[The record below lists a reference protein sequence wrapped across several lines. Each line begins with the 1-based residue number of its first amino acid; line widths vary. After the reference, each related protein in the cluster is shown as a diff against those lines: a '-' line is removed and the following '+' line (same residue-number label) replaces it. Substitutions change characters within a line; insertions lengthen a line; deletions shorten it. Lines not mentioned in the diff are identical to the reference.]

1 MATGDI
7 LAQVADQRTVEE
19 IKNSIGEGS
28 GKTLNN
34 KLDSILALTS
44 KIGVDANGIYVMTE

>member
-44 KIGVDANGIYVMTE
+44 KIGIDADGIYVMTE

>member
-1 MATGDI
+1 MATGNI

-19 IKNSIGEGS
+19 IKNNIGEGS

-44 KIGVDANGIYVMTE
+44 KIGIDANGIYVMTE

>member
-19 IKNSIGEGS
+19 IK
-28 GKTLNN
+28 TA
-34 KLDSILALTS
+34 LA
-44 KIGVDANGIYVMTE
+44 KPMIQEEVQ

>member
-7 LAQVADQRTVEE
+7 LAQVADQRTVEK

-44 KIGVDANGIYVMTE
+44 KIGIDANGIYVMTE

>member
-44 KIGVDANGIYVMTE
+44 KIGIDANGIYVMTE

>member
-44 KIGVDANGIYVMTE
+44 KIGIDAFGIYVMTD